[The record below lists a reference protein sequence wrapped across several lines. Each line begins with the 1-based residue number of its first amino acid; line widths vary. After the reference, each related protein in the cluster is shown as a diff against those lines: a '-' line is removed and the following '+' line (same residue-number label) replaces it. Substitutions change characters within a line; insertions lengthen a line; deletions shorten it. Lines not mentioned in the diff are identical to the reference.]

1 MPHRRHAIV
10 AVPGTHL
17 LWSCCAAITAAAG
30 HAFLGLHLAKKL
42 LSGGHK
48 VTILNDGDEAKLS
61 AKAPFS
67 QYASLDGAQVVWGS
81 PADPSS
87 YPEGSFDVVYDN
99 NGKKMDD
106 CQPLIDHFKVWITAC
121 SWRWQLSRISHTR
134 SHCAFLTAACSS
146 PAQTRSSSPWL
157 LMMPLLLLLLLAC
170 LSAPLSAPKVIH

>member
-1 MPHRRHAIV
+1 MHFHAYISLQPCLDRVKQGCAPAVMPHRRHAIV
-10 AVPGTHL
+10 AVPCTHL
-17 LWSCCAAITAAAG
+17 LWYCCAAISAAAG

-42 LSGGHK
+42 LSDGHK

-134 SHCAFLTAACSS
+134 SHCAFLTAALQLK
-146 PAQTRSSSPWL
+146 PA
-157 LMMPLLLLLLLAC
+157 AC
-170 LSAPLSAPKVIH
+170 HLGC